1 MLLCLNEL
9 VPQVVDGGVVIL
21 DDYYTWDGCPR
32 AVHEYLASR
41 DLPYKIRRL
50 GGGAFLSN
58 PARSQHCKDRAS
70 LRGLSRRSRGCTVTS
85 DLSQ

>member
-41 DLPYKIRRL
+41 DLPYKIRRY
-50 GGGAFLSN
+50 G
-58 PARSQHCKDRAS
+58 
-70 LRGLSRRSRGCTVTS
+70 RRSLSYRTPLGASTVKTGHRCEA
-85 DLSQ
+85 LAGAQEGAPLLRI